1 MVMANSCSSSM
12 QQAVRVGFYD
22 IERTLGKGNFAVV
35 KLARHRLTKSEVA
48 IKIIDKT
55 QLDEANL
62 RKVHREV
69 QIMKLL
75 KHPHIIRLYQVM
87 ETKKMLYLVTEYA
100 PKGEIF
106 DYIAQ
111 KGRMSESEARKKFW
125 QILSAVEYCHNMR
138 VVHRDLKAEN
148 LLLDANMNIKIAD
161 FGFANYYKPNEHLNT
176 WCGSPPYAAPEVFE
190 GKNYLGPQIDIW
202 SLGVVLY
209 VLVCGALPFD
219 GDNLQTLRYRVLSGR
234 FRIPFFMST
243 ECEQLIRKMLVLD
256 PSKRYTIQQVRNHR
270 WIQEDG
276 GPPKSLPPSPVIGTK
291 GQVGEFSEY
300 ILRQMHNNGIDQQ
313 RTIESLK
320 SNAYDPFSAIYYL
333 LLDRLK
339 QHRSSFPV
347 YSQLDARKRRP
358 SQIAEQALTPRITS
372 SKPSPNATPSN
383 PPYQSQHCNTKPSLF
398 TKTTDSV
405 PPIHTSSS
413 TVPQHTSGYSEGS
426 DIASC
431 TTANPQLPVIPPV
444 LPPAKPAC
452 LSDVLSQT
460 CLKPSHTMTSH
471 LITSSIDEG
480 VEADI
485 SEVDTYG
492 SDTQTKVQ
500 KFSDTSDVSPQV
512 SSDSN
517 QSSPFTSFDST
528 EADIGLSQASCSHAG
543 YSTAPS
549 AKTPGQGTVMST
561 TVPTPPLVSSQI
573 SADYSQ
579 DRNETHS
586 PVDFREGRR
595 ASDGQMTQGMIAFR
609 QQLRDTTRAQGIAE
623 LRQEFQELASNTGP
637 SKGTAELNKA
647 RSHRNY
653 HERMKWR
660 QWSLEESPATKPR
673 QLIKR
678 MSLPAETTDM
688 QPHRLLALKQS
699 MQVEQHLD
707 QVQGEATPQLLFHQP
722 GVATPAIEYH
732 PGGKK
737 ILQHLRLAQK
747 RQSYHKQSV
756 LQHQFQQLNIDSN
769 VSHATPVSSQPLNQ
783 PIYPHI
789 HYYVAPQS
797 FSSTTKVS
805 CSTTT
810 FSSVSPHVTSA
821 TSNTSAFQSSAQQ
834 SFTPANTTCYTLSHP
849 STSYCQQAMPPQ
861 TPVCP
866 YEILPPISSAQS
878 PVIYKTNQNQ
888 QSIESPPPLSQ
899 YTSPLLLVPKN
910 TTDNVNNTTCYPG
923 DSSAYVQAPPQSPNL
938 CNTLHLNSLQTQ
950 LPASCHVAQLQA
962 GCHVATPNLSGC
974 DHQLTNLSY
983 TSPVGKNNC
992 NAPSSCEHAENNDN
1006 NNNSNF
1012 LYSRPDHLATTI
1024 LYSPYTG
1031 TTASEIS
1038 GKCLSGKDSTLPYSN
1053 ICSSQLNYKNSSVIV
1068 EDSEELSDFSQ
1079 TTKFTAC
1086 ENQSNEAT
1094 LILRDEQMDFS

>member
-1 MVMANSCSSSM
+1 MVMANSNTCSM

-75 KHPHIIRLYQVM
+75 KHPHIVRLYQVM

-256 PSKRYTIQQVRNHR
+256 PAKRYTIQQVRNHR

-276 GPPKSLPPSPVIGTK
+276 GPPKSLPPSPVIGAK

-300 ILRQMHNNGIDQQ
+300 ILRQMHSNGIDQQ
-313 RTIESLK
+313 HTIESLK
-320 SNAYDPFSAIYYL
+320 NNAYDPFSAIYYL

-347 YSQLDARKRRP
+347 YNQLDARKRRP
-358 SQIAEQALTPRITS
+358 SQIAEQAMNPRLASTQA
-372 SKPSPNATPSN
+372 PSVVPNPAYRVQPL
-383 PPYQSQHCNTKPSLF
+383 NTKQSLF
-398 TKTTDSV
+398 TKTTDCV
-405 PPIHTSSS
+405 PPIGPST
-413 TVPQHTSGYSEGS
+413 TVPQHTSGYSESS
-426 DIASC
+426 DTTNRS
-431 TTANPQLPVIPPV
+431 TANPPLPVIPSV
-444 LPPAKPAC
+444 LPQATPIAKPAC

-485 SEVDTYG
+485 SEIDSYG
-492 SDTQTKVQ
+492 SDTRTKMQ
-500 KFSDTSDVSPQV
+500 KFSDTSDISPQV

-528 EADIGLSQASCSHAG
+528 LEADIGLSQTSYSHAG

-549 AKTPGQGTVMST
+549 GQQPGQGTVIST
-561 TVPTPPLVSSQI
+561 TIPTPIQSPPLVSTQV

-637 SKGTAELNKA
+637 SKGTAEINKA

-660 QWSLEESPATKPR
+660 QWSLEEAPASKPR

-707 QVQGEATPQLLFHQP
+707 QVQSEPTTQLLLHHQ
-722 GVATPAIEYH
+722 GVTNTATEYH

-737 ILQHLRLAQK
+737 ILQHLRLQQK
-747 RQSYHKQSV
+747 RQSFHKQSV
-756 LQHQFQQLNIDSN
+756 LQHQFQQLNIGSSGSN
-769 VSHATPVSSQPLNQ
+769 VTPASTQQVAPT
-783 PIYPHI
+783 IYPPMQYSM
-789 HYYVAPQS
+789 YYMTPQG
-797 FSSTTKVS
+797 FPNTTKVK
-805 CSTTT
+805 STTT
-810 FSSVSPHVTSA
+810 KLATVNQPVSTFQPH
-821 TSNTSAFQSSAQQ
+821 NQQ
-834 SFTPANTTCYTLSHP
+834 SFQSRPSDITCYSFSHQP
-849 STSYCQQAMPPQ
+849 TPYSQQVMPQ
-861 TPVCP
+861 KTVCP
-866 YEILPPISSAQS
+866 NEILPPISSTPS
-878 PVIYKTNQNQ
+878 SLIYEANQNQ
-888 QSIESPPPLSQ
+888 QFIDSSIPSQ
-899 YTSPLLLVPKN
+899 FASPLLLVPKE
-910 TTDNVNNTTCYPG
+910 TAENVNTSCYP
-923 DSSAYVQAPPQSPNL
+923 SSCEVSAYVQSQKSANL
-938 CNTLHLNSLQTQ
+938 CNALHLNSVQT
-950 LPASCHVAQLQA
+950 QLQA
-962 GCHVATPNLSGC
+962 GCRVAAPNFTGC
-974 DHQLTNLSY
+974 DHQMTNLSY
-983 TSPVGKNNC
+983 ALSPV
-992 NAPSSCEHAENNDN
+992 ENNSNTATCDLTVN
-1006 NNNSNF
+1006 NNNF
-1012 LYSRPDHLATTI
+1012 LHSKPEHNVARM
-1024 LYSPYTG
+1024 YSPYTG
-1031 TTASEIS
+1031 TTTSEIS
-1038 GKCLSGKDSTLPYSN
+1038 AKCLSAKDCLPPYTNIQGSDLNFKHTSVLVESN
-1053 ICSSQLNYKNSSVIV
+1053 EQHR
-1068 EDSEELSDFSQ
+1068 DFSQ
-1079 TTKFTAC
+1079 TRNFTAS
-1086 ENQSNEAT
+1086 ENQTNNGT
-1094 LILRDEQMDFS
+1094 LICDEQMELS